1 MATTTIR
8 STSFGSRLADWL
20 LILLMLVV
28 VVVTAFPLY
37 QILVVSLSNG
47 NAVLRR
53 EVTVFPVD
61 WSLAAYRTVFADQS
75 ILHSMANSVL
85 YTAVGTAINLFLTAL
100 CAYPLARPQFSG
112 RRAGTFMVLFTL
124 FFSGGLIPLYLL
136 VLNLGI
142 MNTIWAIVL
151 PGAISPFYV
160 FIMRTYFM
168 GIPKDIFDAA
178 TIDGA
183 NEIRMF
189 WQIAIP
195 LAKPILATLLLFYAV
210 SHWNDFFGPLIFLTD
225 QDKFPLQLVLR
236 GMLLEGSYDQTSQV
250 GAGSNFAVVPQT
262 LKYATIIVSTV
273 PILIVYPFVQRY
285 FVKGVMIGS
294 LKG

>member
-1 MATTTIR
+1 MSSNVVLGR
-8 STSFGSRLADWL
+8 SLGSRLADGV
-20 LILLMLVV
+20 LILVMLGVIF
-28 VVVTAFPLY
+28 VTAFPLY
-37 QILVVSLSNG
+37 QILIVSLSNG
-47 NAVLRR
+47 NAVLHGD
-53 EVTVFPVD
+53 VTIWPKQLTL
-61 WSLAAYRTVFADQS
+61 SAYRTVFADRS
-75 ILHSMANSVL
+75 IVRAMGNSVL
-85 YTAVGTAINLFLTAL
+85 YTVVGTAINLFLTAL

-112 RRAGTFMVLFTL
+112 RKAGTWMVLITL

-136 VLNLGI
+136 VLKLGI
-142 MNTIWAIVL
+142 MDTIWAIVL
-151 PGAISPFYV
+151 PGAITPWYV

-183 NEIRMF
+183 NEIRLF

-195 LAKPILATLLLFYAV
+195 LSKPILATLLLFYAV
-210 SHWNDFFGPLIFLTD
+210 AHWNDFFQPLIFLSD
-225 QDKFPLQLVLR
+225 QNKFPLQLVLR
-236 GMLLEGSYDQTSQV
+236 GMLLEGSFDQTSQL
-250 GAGSNFAVVPQT
+250 GGGSDFAVVPQT
-262 LKYATIIVSTV
+262 LKYATIIVSSI